1 MAETRGLVQRL
12 SIFSKSAACV
22 WIGPTPNINTLL
34 FVSNDGSSA
43 DSAFAASLVHIL
55 AAASTN
61 YREVVAIH
69 SDTGSKITALRVD
82 PI

>member
-1 MAETRGLVQRL
+1 MAETKGLVQRL
-12 SIFSKSAACV
+12 SIFSRSAACV
-22 WIGPTPNINTLL
+22 WIGPTPNNNSLL

-43 DSAFAASLVHIL
+43 DSAFAASLVHTL

-69 SDTGSKITALRVD
+69 SDTGSKITALRLD
-82 PI
+82 PV

>member
-1 MAETRGLVQRL
+1 
-12 SIFSKSAACV
+12 ACD
-22 WIGPTPNINTLL
+22 WIGPTPNKNSLL
-34 FVSNDGSSA
+34 FVSNDGSPA
-43 DSAFAASLVHIL
+43 DSAFAATLVHTL

-82 PI
+82 PV